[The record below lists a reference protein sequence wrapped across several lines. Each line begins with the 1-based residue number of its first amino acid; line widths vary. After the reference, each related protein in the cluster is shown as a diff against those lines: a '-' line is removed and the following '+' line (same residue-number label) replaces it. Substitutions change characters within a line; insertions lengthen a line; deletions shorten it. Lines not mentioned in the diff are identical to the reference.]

1 MEFYGRIKEICPLE
15 TGKNERGTW
24 QRQAVVVE
32 SFENPNN
39 FLAIDA
45 IGERIQQL
53 GTATEASSRMSSPA
67 EKEKKA
73 TSPAQRFGKSHH
85 GKKKRHKTLSNACY

>member
-1 MEFYGRIKEICPLE
+1 MDFYGRIKEICPLE
-15 TGKNERGTW
+15 TGTSERGTW
-24 QRQAVVVE
+24 QRQTIVVE

-53 GTATEASSRMSSPA
+53 GKFTEGNPVKVSFSVTSRKGEKGYFTSATLWEIKP
-67 EKEKKA
+67 
-73 TSPAQRFGKSHH
+73 
-85 GKKKRHKTLSNACY
+85 L